1 MAEGMILDGKKV
13 ANEIYDKLKVII
25 ENNHLKG
32 NMKLVIITT
41 GDEYASKVYVRSKVS
56 KCNELGIVPFTYHYD
71 FLNDDSLRSIF
82 NKLKSLKYPPFI
94 IQLPITGCVSR
105 SHIYDSL
112 LEDMVNDGYGACS
125 FAPAMIRDMDVDGLI
140 SRENLLY
147 LNDPEYLYGM
157 YPPHILPKTNLPC
170 TPLGIMTLLDY
181 YKYFDRYNKIRAV
194 ILGRSDLV
202 GKPLEKM
209 LMDKDCTVTVCH
221 SKTAFP
227 DMMNYIDNADIIIS
241 TMGNTNILTYNNLHY
256 IENSLSEKY
265 LVDVGIN
272 RDDKGNLRGDCD
284 PTILPWF
291 KAYTPVPGG
300 VGPMT
305 VAMLMCNV
313 VKKYQASCAHDYAG
327 AIPYVY
333 PSKYSPKFMEIYK

>member
-1 MAEGMILDGKKV
+1 MAESMILDGKKV

-71 FLNDDSLRSIF
+71 FLNDDSLQSIF

-112 LEDMVNDGYGACS
+112 LEYMINDEYDACS

-157 YPPHILPKTNLPC
+157 YPPRILPKTNLPC

-313 VKKYQASCAHDYAG
+313 VKKYQVSCAHDYAG

-333 PSKYSPKFMEIYK
+333 PSKFTPKFMEIYK

>member
-41 GDEYASKVYVRSKVS
+41 GDEYASKVYVHSKVS
-56 KCNELGIVPFTYHYD
+56 KCNELGIAPFTYHYD
-71 FLNDDSLRSIF
+71 FLNDDSLRSMF
-82 NKLKSLKYPPFI
+82 NKLKNLKYPPFI

-112 LEDMVNDGYGACS
+112 LKYMVDDGYEVC
-125 FAPAMIRDMDVDGLI
+125 APAMIRNMDVDGLI
-140 SRENLLY
+140 SRVNLLY

-157 YPPHILPKTNLPC
+157 HSPDLLHNTNLPC

-181 YKYFDRYNKIRAV
+181 YKYFDNDNKRKSV

-209 LMDKDCTVTVCH
+209 LMDKDFTVTVCH
-221 SKTAFP
+221 SKTAFA

-241 TMGNTNILTYNNLHY
+241 AMGNTNILTYENLHY
-256 IENSLSEKY
+256 IKDSLSEKY

-272 RDDKGNLRGDCD
+272 RDEQGNLRGDCD
-284 PTILPWF
+284 PNILPWF

-313 VKKYQASCAHDYAG
+313 VKSYQASYESNYAG
-327 AIPYVY
+327 AIAYQY
-333 PSKYSPKFMEIYK
+333 PSKYTPKFMEIYK

>member
-1 MAEGMILDGKKV
+1 MAESMILDGKKV

-71 FLNDDSLRSIF
+71 FLNDDSLQSIF

-112 LEDMVNDGYGACS
+112 LEYMINDGYDASS

-157 YPPHILPKTNLPC
+157 YPPHILPNTNLPC
-170 TPLGIMTLLDY
+170 TPLGIMTLLNHY
-181 YKYFDRYNKIRAV
+181 QYFDNYIKPNAV

-221 SKTAFP
+221 SKTRLTYLM
-227 DMMNYIDNADIIIS
+227 DCIDNADIIIS
-241 TMGNTNILTYNNLHY
+241 AMGNTNILTYNNLHY

-272 RDDKGNLRGDCD
+272 RDDKGNLRGDCE

-313 VKKYQASCAHDYAG
+313 VKNCQASYAHDYAG

-333 PSKYSPKFMEIYK
+333 PSKFSPKFMEIYK

>member
-1 MAEGMILDGKKV
+1 MSEGMILDGKKV

-82 NKLKSLKYPPFI
+82 NKLKSLNYPPFI

-157 YPPHILPKTNLPC
+157 YPPHILPNTNLPC

-313 VKKYQASCAHDYAG
+313 VKKYQVSCAHDYAG

-333 PSKYSPKFMEIYK
+333 PSKYTPKFMEIYK